1 MSDQLA
7 LGRARQGS
15 VVLGSAVAA
24 GLGAVGT
31 VLLVRLALQVTEVL
45 AGAGAAVVLTT
56 LSTAA
61 CAVVC
66 ARLTL
71 SLAVVALTSALAAG
85 GPGRRRGRRVALAIS
100 PAWARPA
107 VALLLAAGVTAGS
120 TGCTAWPSAASRVV
134 AEASTATAAAPQT
147 PGAPRQVAAPS
158 EPVQL
163 SGVLAAPGLPDP
175 EWQSLPDPGWRAPAP
190 PPAPL
195 LPPAEAALVT
205 SGASRTGAPAARAL
219 RTAEERV
226 VVHRGDSLWTIA
238 ARSLGGGASD
248 AEVAAEW
255 PRWWHANRAVI
266 GSDPDLL
273 RPGTRLTP
281 PH

>member
-1 MSDQLA
+1 
-7 LGRARQGS
+7 
-15 VVLGSAVAA
+15 
-24 GLGAVGT
+24 
-31 VLLVRLALQVTEVL
+31 VLLVHLALEVAEVL
-45 AGAGAAVVLTT
+45 AGAGPAVVLTT

-71 SLAVVALTSALAAG
+71 SLAVVALTSALTAG
-85 GPGRRRGRRVALAIS
+85 GPGRRRGRRVALAVS
-100 PAWARPA
+100 PAWARPT

-120 TGCTAWPSAASRVV
+120 TGCTPWPSAASRVV
-134 AEASTATAAAPQT
+134 AEAGMATPAAPRT
-147 PGAPRQVAAPS
+147 PAPPRHVTAPS
-158 EPVQL
+158 ESL
-163 SGVLAAPGLPDP
+163 ERSGVLVAPGLPDP
-175 EWQSLPDPGWRAPAP
+175 EWQVLPGPGWRAPAP

-238 ARSLGGGASD
+238 ARSLGAGATD

-266 GSDPDLL
+266 GPDPDLL

-281 PH
+281 PP